1 VACHVLR
8 SETLCVR
15 IDPIWR
21 KDLRKLN
28 HLIHLLALGTLVLLG
43 HPDTARAQ
51 LLFNPLNQVTLNIG
65 GPGQT
70 ATAPTI
76 TVTSTTTPVTSLS
89 ISNVVTSDG
98 TLWLCPSAIGSTI
111 SVSVGSGCGT
121 ITTQL
126 SVNTTYNGSFMVTAN
141 GNQTGTVSVTLIVGS
156 SGSTTNGLTTI
167 PSQLSFSQS
176 FAGQSVSS
184 QTATAY
190 FNNATTN
197 INNVSFTPISGPNG
211 AVSFASCF
219 SSGPSVTCSLTGNA
233 STQGSYSG
241 TATLS
246 TASGGTIGLPV
257 SLTIG
262 TGGSTSGLSVSQN
275 PVNLF
280 ASTTGAAVSTQFVTV
295 SENGSQVQPQSV
307 NYSTSTG
314 GSWLQAF
321 VSGNTVAVAGNSF
334 NLGIG
339 TYTGTVT
346 VNTTFGST
354 TFNANLS
361 VGTSG
366 GTSGLTVNP
375 NPVTLFAS
383 SAGAAVTTQFA
394 SILFNGTQVTP
405 QSVTFTTN
413 NGGNWL
419 TAFISGN
426 SVAVGAFSNNLG
438 IGTYNGTVTVGTIDG
453 TTSFPVTLNVGTNG
467 TGTAGLT
474 VSQNPVTLST
484 SVVGGAVSPQS
495 VSVLYNG
502 TQITPSSVSTS
513 TTTGASWLQAS
524 IVGSAVQVSANT
536 SFVGV
541 GSYSGTVTVQT
552 VYGPTSFTVNLNVG
566 TNGVNSSGLVA
577 NPSTVNFTI
586 PFGGGTSAQ
595 NVTISFNG
603 VAVSISSVT
612 SNTNSTQNWL
622 IVNPTSSGVMMS
634 INGAA
639 LQQGTYNATVTVN
652 TTSGS
657 LNIPVNL
664 TVGTGG
670 GSTNGLTATPN
681 PVTLSTLQAG
691 GAVSPQTVSITFN
704 GAAANVSN
712 VTTSTTTGQNW
723 LSASVVGS
731 NLVSVNA
738 NTSVLSTGTYTG
750 TVFVT
755 TTFGTATFTVN
766 LTIGATSANGLNASP
781 NPVTLTTASAGS
793 VVQSQNVGIFFNG
806 LPASITG
813 ISTSTTTSQNWL
825 VASSQGSS
833 VSVTANTANLA
844 TGTYS
849 GTVTVTTTQ
858 GTTSFSVNLTVG
870 TGLGG
875 STSALQ
881 ASPNPVTFVQSTGS
895 QGGSQTVTLT
905 FNGGIVPVTNATF
918 SPTDLFT
925 SFVNVV
931 LNSNGTVTLNL
942 NNIATNPGTYTGQ
955 LLLYSTFGQLSV
967 PVTLTIGGGG
977 TTVGLG
983 GTPNPVNF
991 NIPVGGATQTQTV
1004 SITNSG
1010 SAVGV
1015 TSVSASTTTGQA
1027 WLIPSIQSSAVSVSA
1042 NPSGL
1047 LAGTYSGTVNVTT
1060 TLGLVT
1066 IQVNL
1071 TVGGS
1076 GTTTPTGLTLAP
1088 SSLLFAYQL
1097 GQTLPAAQSVSVSS
1111 SNGQFSFN
1119 ASPGSGSFLTVS
1131 QGQGNTPGTFSVSVN
1146 TAGLGVGTYNGS
1158 ISVTS
1163 AASSAPQTIPVT
1175 LVVSSTSLFQL
1186 SASAVTLS
1194 SPAGSTTPV
1203 SQNVQVTSTDNQPI
1217 SFSTVASSTSNWL
1230 TVSSSTQ
1237 TTPSTITITANPV
1250 GLAQGTY
1257 TGSVTLT
1264 STNLTNVLDSPFT
1277 IPVTLIVGA
1286 GGGTGALSS
1295 SPTSLSFSQAPNGAA
1310 PATQS
1315 LSITGPAGSTF
1326 TANVNLQFGQNWLT
1340 VSPTSFSAPTT
1351 LIVSANGSNLAV
1363 GTYSGTIV
1371 ISGSGGSLSIPVS
1384 LAVGSSST
1392 LPSVTVSPASLAP
1405 VSFQTGGPN
1414 PAAQT
1419 IQLSLSNGSATT
1431 FNASAS
1437 ATTGGAWLSV
1447 SPTSGTTPA
1456 NIVVSVNPTGLA
1468 AGTYTGSVSI
1478 SVPGASNSPLN
1489 LPITLTVTAAATTPT
1504 VVAIQNAASSI
1515 PTSLS
1520 PGLNVTIFGTN
1531 MGPATLT
1538 TLQLTPGGSVATT
1551 LSGTQVTFD
1560 GVPAP
1565 VIYTKNT
1572 QVSVMVPY
1580 EVAGKTSTSM
1590 VVSYNGVSSTPLQ
1603 LRVVDTAPGLY
1614 TINQS
1619 GSGQAAILN
1628 QNGTV
1633 NSPQNPDVVGDILQI
1648 FLTGEGQISP
1658 AGVDGAI
1665 TPGRAPFPTPVGPV
1679 SVQIGGVPVPATD
1692 ITYAGEAPGLIS
1704 GVLQVNAKI
1713 PPGAGSGPVSIVVSV
1728 GGVQSQPNVTVS
1740 VR

>member
-1 VACHVLR
+1 M
-8 SETLCVR
+8 
-15 IDPIWR
+15 
-21 KDLRKLN
+21 RKLN
-28 HLIHLLALGTLVLLG
+28 NLIQLLAVAFVVLLG
-43 HPDTARAQ
+43 HPDTALAQ

-76 TVTSTTTPVTSLS
+76 TVTSTGTPVTSLS

-126 SVNTTYNGSFMVTAN
+126 AVNTTYNGSFMVTAN
-141 GNQTGTVSVTLIVGS
+141 GNQTGTVSVTLIVGN
-156 SGSTTNGLTTI
+156 SGTSTNGLTTI
-167 PSQLSFSQS
+167 PSTLTFSQS
-176 FAGQSVSS
+176 FAGQSVGS
-184 QTATAY
+184 QSATAY
-190 FNNATTN
+190 FNGGTTN
-197 INNVSFTPISGPNG
+197 INSVSFTPISGPSG

-219 SSGPSVTCSLTGNA
+219 ANGASVTCSLTGNA
-233 STQGSYSG
+233 SVQGSYSG
-241 TATLS
+241 TATLV
-246 TASGGTIGLPV
+246 TATGGTIGLPI

-280 ASTTGAAVSTQFVTV
+280 ASSTGAAVSTQFVTV

-307 NYSTSTG
+307 TYTTSTG

-346 VNTTFGST
+346 VNTVFGST
-354 TFNANLS
+354 NFTANLN

-383 SAGAAVTTQFA
+383 SPGAAVTTQFPT
-394 SILFNGTQVTP
+394 ILFNGTQVTP
-405 QSVTFTTN
+405 QSVTFTTTS
-413 NGGNWL
+413 GGNWL

-438 IGTYNGTVTVGTIDG
+438 IGTYSGTVTVGTIDG

-467 TGTAGLT
+467 GGGTAGLT
-474 VSQNPVTLST
+474 VSQNPVTLFT
-484 SVVGGAVSPQS
+484 SVVGGSVSPQS
-495 VSVLYNG
+495 VAVLFNG
-502 TQITPSSVSTS
+502 AQITPTSVFSS

-524 IVGSAVQVSANT
+524 IVGNTVQVGANT

-541 GSYSGTVTVQT
+541 GSYTGTVTVQT

-566 TNGVNSSGLVA
+566 TNGTNNLGLVA

-595 NVTISFNG
+595 NVTVTFNG
-603 VAVSISSVT
+603 AAVNISSVT
-612 SNTNSTQNWL
+612 ASTANTQNWL

-664 TVGTGG
+664 AVGSG

-691 GAVSPQTVSITFN
+691 GAVSPQTVAITFN
-704 GAAANVSN
+704 GAAVSISN

-723 LSASVVGS
+723 LSASLVGN

-738 NTSVLSTGTYTG
+738 NTSILSTGSFSGSVIVTTNFG
-750 TVFVT
+750 TVTFNVT
-755 TTFGTATFTVN
+755 

-781 NPVTLTTASAGS
+781 NPVTLSVATAGS
-793 VVQSQNVGIFFNG
+793 TVQSQTVGIFFNG
-806 LPASITG
+806 APASITG

-825 VASSQGSS
+825 IASSQGSS
-833 VSVTANTANLA
+833 VSVSANTANLA
-844 TGTYS
+844 TGSYS

-858 GTTSFSVNLTVG
+858 GTTSFTVNLTVG
-870 TGLGG
+870 NGAGGTG
-875 STSALQ
+875 SALA
-881 ASPNPVTFVQSTGS
+881 ASPNPVTFIESTAA

-918 SPTDLFT
+918 SPSDLFT

-931 LNSNGTVTLNL
+931 INSNGTVTLNL

-955 LLLYSTFGQLSV
+955 VLLYSTFGQLSV

-977 TTVGLG
+977 SSVGLA

-1015 TSVSASTTTGQA
+1015 TSVNATTTTGQA
-1027 WLIPSIQSSAVSVSA
+1027 WLVPSVQSSAVSISA
-1042 NPSGL
+1042 NPTGL

-1076 GTTTPTGLTLAP
+1076 GTTTTSLLLAP
-1088 SSLLFAYQL
+1088 SSLLFAYEL
-1097 GQTLPAAQSVSVSS
+1097 GQALPPAQSVSVSA
-1111 SNGQFSFN
+1111 SNGQFFFT
-1119 ASPGSGSFLTVS
+1119 ASPQSGTFLVVS
-1131 QGQGNTPGTFSVSVN
+1131 QGQGNTPGSFSVSVN
-1146 TAGLGVGTYNGS
+1146 TAGLGVGTYTGS

-1163 AASSAPQTIPVT
+1163 AASSVPQTIPVT
-1175 LVVSSTSLFQL
+1175 LVVSTTSLFQL
-1186 SASAVTLS
+1186 SASSVTLS
-1194 SPAGSTTPV
+1194 SPLGSAAPA
-1203 SQNVQVTSTDNQPI
+1203 SQTVQVTSTDTQAI
-1217 SFSTVASSTSNWL
+1217 SFSMVASSTSNWL

-1277 IPVTLIVGA
+1277 IPVTFIVGS
-1286 GGGTGALSS
+1286 GSGTGTGGLSA
-1295 SPTSLSFSQAPNGAA
+1295 SPTSLSFAQTPNGAA
-1310 PATQS
+1310 PGAQS
-1315 LSITGPAGSTF
+1315 LSVTGPAGSAF
-1326 TANVNLQFGQNWLT
+1326 SANVSLPFGQNWLS
-1340 VSPTSFSAPTT
+1340 VSPTSFTVPASLT
-1351 LIVSANGSNLAV
+1351 VSANGGNLPV

-1371 ISGSGGSLSIPVS
+1371 ISGSGATQSIPVT
-1384 LAVGSSST
+1384 LAVGTAST
-1392 LPSVTVSPASLAP
+1392 LPSITISPASLAP
-1405 VSFQTGGPN
+1405 VSFQTGGAN

-1419 IQLSLSNGSATT
+1419 IQLSLSNGSVTT

-1468 AGTYTGSVSI
+1468 VGTYTGSVSI
-1478 SVPGASNSPLN
+1478 SVPGAGNSPLN
-1489 LPITLTVTAAATTPT
+1489 LPITLTVSAPVAATPT
-1504 VVAIQNAASSI
+1504 VVAIQNAASAI

-1538 TLQLTPGGSVATT
+1538 LLQVTAGGNVATS

-1565 VIYTKNT
+1565 IIYTKNT

-1580 EVAGKTSTSM
+1580 EISGRTSTSM

-1619 GSGQAAILN
+1619 GSGQGAILN

-1633 NSPQNPDVVGDILQI
+1633 NSPQNPDVVGDIIQI

-1658 AGVDGAI
+1658 AGVDGAF
-1665 TPGRAPFPTPVGPV
+1665 TPARAPFPMPMAPV
-1679 SVQIGGVPVPATD
+1679 SVR
-1692 ITYAGEAPGLIS
+1692 
-1704 GVLQVNAKI
+1704 
-1713 PPGAGSGPVSIVVSV
+1713 SV
-1728 GGVQSQPNVTVS
+1728 GYPFQQRISPTPVKL
-1740 VR
+1740 RA